1 MYFQAVIIK
10 SFVLCLVAQSRLTLC
25 DPMDYCLSGS
35 SVHGNSPGKNTGV
48 DCHSFLQ
55 GIFLTQGSSSGL
67 PHCKQILYHLSQLYS
82 KLKKKKIKDLHSW
95 QEAVISLIQSACFY
109 YATTIYL
116 ALPRQ
121 YEGFKR
127 SSTKVL
133 ILNSLI
139 CSFIQR

>member
-1 MYFQAVIIK
+1 MCC
-10 SFVLCLVAQSRLTLC
+10 VLCLVAQSRLTLC

-48 DCHSFLQ
+48 GCHALLQ
-55 GIFLTQGSSSGL
+55 RIFPTQGSNPGL